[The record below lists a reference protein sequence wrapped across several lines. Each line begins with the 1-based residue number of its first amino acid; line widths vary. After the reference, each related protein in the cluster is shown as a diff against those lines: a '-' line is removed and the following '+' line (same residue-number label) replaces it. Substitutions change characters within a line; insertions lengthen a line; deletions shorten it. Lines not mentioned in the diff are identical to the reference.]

1 MSKNQNENIEVVAEV
16 EATEVAEEVKESK
29 FKNTMAKGVKWVK
42 KNGLKVALGLG
53 AAVGTGYLIVKA
65 IRKGDEEA
73 ALEYLAESDDYDDAD
88 YVSDDE
94 PVSSDA
100 E

>member
-1 MSKNQNENIEVVAEV
+1 MNKNQNENIEVVAEV

-29 FKNTMAKGVKWVK
+29 FKNFASKTGAFVK
-42 KNGLKVALGLG
+42 KNGLKVVLG
-53 AAVGTGYLIVKA
+53 VGTLVGAGILIAKA

-94 PVSSDA
+94 SVSSDV